1 MTDDTQIYRML
12 GELTAKV
19 DRLIKD
25 QEEASKRREAMA
37 NDVSSLKG
45 DIEDMH
51 PKLAKAVQAA
61 EELDGIKKMGKG
73 YIAGALVSGGIAGGG
88 IALWIADH
96 FKAVFS
102 LMKT

>member
-25 QEEASKRREAMA
+25 QEEASKRLEAMA
-37 NDVSSLKG
+37 NDASSLKG
-45 DIEDMH
+45 DIEDMQ
-51 PKLAKAVQAA
+51 PKLTKAVSAA

-73 YIAGALVSGGIAGGG
+73 YLAGALVSGGIAGGG
-88 IALWIADH
+88 FVLWLTDH
-96 FKAVFS
+96 FKALFS
-102 LMKT
+102 LIKT

>member
-25 QEEASKRREAMA
+25 QEEASRRRDAMA
-37 NDVSSLKG
+37 SDVAALKG

-51 PKLAKAVQAA
+51 PKLEKAVAAA

-88 IALWIADH
+88 IALWVADH
-96 FKAVFS
+96 FKALFG
-102 LMKT
+102 LMKG